1 MPLITRS
8 DLRLALTTGLLNGF
22 AHLSGLAFGY
32 YAPLAVLAV
41 CSGTYGSS
49 LELGRQRI
57 LGSLLGGALL
67 LVGLRGLQGLP
78 MPVGLA
84 ITLGALRLI
93 GGALGLKVGYKV
105 GGMITVMGWLVHD
118 DQLGTWLPLRLFW
131 TVVGILVAL
140 LSLRLLWPSRSRS
153 SVLAC
158 LADLFAGLADDL
170 ALEAAALA
178 PDSPSDASVVGAT
191 GAMATG
197 AVGPLPAGPVTGVPA
212 PASHAAAHS
221 ASSAGEHPAAPASV
235 LPQEPTARLRARQA
249 TLQTLRGQRPA
260 LDRELGSQPL
270 RHPLH
275 RLVDTLETAASR
287 LLSASRELADQPL
300 SERGTEPFLAALQAD
315 QAELLA
321 ALSARLAQW
330 SRQLASRGEPL
341 PPPPA
346 TPLRLPPAWQALEER
361 FSDPRLDRLP
371 PELLERLAARFT
383 LGRQLH
389 EAIETAERSWGLL
402 ASGRGV
408 A

>member
-1 MPLITRS
+1 MPLITRP
-8 DLRLALTTGLLNGF
+8 DLRLALTTALLNGF
-22 AHLSGLAFGY
+22 GHLSGLAFGY

-57 LGSLLGGALL
+57 LGSVLGGAVL

-84 ITLGALRLI
+84 ISLGSLRLI

-118 DQLGTWLPLRLFW
+118 NQLGSWLPLRLFW

-140 LSLRLLWPSRSRS
+140 LSLRLFWPSRSRAQ
-153 SVLAC
+153 VMAC
-158 LADLFAGLADDL
+158 LQELFAGLAEDL

-178 PDSPSDASVVGAT
+178 PAASGAEAET
-191 GAMATG
+191 GEAGTAA
-197 AVGPLPAGPVTGVPA
+197 AVGQ
-212 PASHAAAHS
+212 AAAVPQAARPS
-221 ASSAGEHPAAPASV
+221 GERLAAGAAGQ
-235 LPQEPTARLRARQA
+235 PQAGAARLRARQA
-249 TLQTLRGQRPA
+249 SLQKLRGQRPA
-260 LDRELGSQPL
+260 LDLELGSQPF

-275 RLVDTLETAASR
+275 QLVLTLEAAASR
-287 LLSASRELADQPL
+287 VLSASRELAEQPL
-300 SERGTEPFLAALQAD
+300 QERGGEPLLEALQAD

-321 ALSARLAQW
+321 VLAARLSLW
-330 SRQLASRGEPL
+330 SRLLGRSEGEL

-346 TPLRLPPAWQALEER
+346 SLLRLPPAWQALEER

-383 LGRQLH
+383 LGRMLH
-389 EAIETAERSWGLL
+389 EAIETAERRWCLL
-402 ASGRGV
+402 ANRRRST
-408 A
+408 